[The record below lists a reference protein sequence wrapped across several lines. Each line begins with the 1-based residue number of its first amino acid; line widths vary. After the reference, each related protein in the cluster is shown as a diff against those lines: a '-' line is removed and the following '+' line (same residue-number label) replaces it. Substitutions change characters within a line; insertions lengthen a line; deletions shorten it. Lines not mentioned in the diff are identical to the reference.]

1 MAGSGFGTNFRIT
14 TWGETH
20 GAGVGVVVD
29 GCPAGLP
36 LEREDVQ
43 KYLDRRK
50 PGQSKYTTQ
59 RKEGDQVEIL
69 SGIFEGRTTGTPIS
83 MVVYNKDQRSKDY
96 SNIKDIYRP
105 GHADFTFDMK
115 YGFRDYRGGGRSSGR
130 ETIGRVAA
138 GAVAAKVLKELGI
151 EIKAYAKAIAGI
163 EVSKDYF
170 DFAEMNNNPFNMPD
184 KEAAKLVQEK
194 ADQMIK
200 EMDSI
205 GCIIECQI
213 TGMPVGIGET
223 VFDKLDAE
231 LSKAIMS
238 IGSVKGFGSGDGFE
252 AANLRGSENNDDF
265 ICVDGKVEKETNH
278 SGGVL
283 GGMSDGSA
291 IVFRAAIKP
300 TPSIAQTQK
309 TVNRDLDNVEIEIH
323 GRHDPMIVPR
333 AVVVVESMA
342 AVTILDGVLKNL
354 GATMD
359 NIKKIYGE

>member
-205 GCIIECQI
+205 GGIIECQI

-238 IGSVKGFGSGDGFE
+238 IGSVKGFEIGDGFE
-252 AANLRGSENNDDF
+252 VANLRGSENNDDF
-265 ICVDGKVEKETNH
+265 ICVDGKIEKETNH

>member
-1 MAGSGFGTNFRIT
+1 M
-14 TWGETH
+14 GETH

-163 EVSKDYF
+163 EVSKEHF

-205 GCIIECQI
+205 GGIIECQI

-223 VFDKLDAE
+223 VLINWMQNFRKPLCPLD
-231 LSKAIMS
+231 
-238 IGSVKGFGSGDGFE
+238 
-252 AANLRGSENNDDF
+252 
-265 ICVDGKVEKETNH
+265 
-278 SGGVL
+278 
-283 GGMSDGSA
+283 
-291 IVFRAAIKP
+291 
-300 TPSIAQTQK
+300 Q
-309 TVNRDLDNVEIEIH
+309 
-323 GRHDPMIVPR
+323 
-333 AVVVVESMA
+333 
-342 AVTILDGVLKNL
+342 
-354 GATMD
+354 
-359 NIKKIYGE
+359 

>member
-115 YGFRDYRGGGRSSGR
+115 YGF
-130 ETIGRVAA
+130 
-138 GAVAAKVLKELGI
+138 
-151 EIKAYAKAIAGI
+151 
-163 EVSKDYF
+163 
-170 DFAEMNNNPFNMPD
+170 
-184 KEAAKLVQEK
+184 
-194 ADQMIK
+194 
-200 EMDSI
+200 
-205 GCIIECQI
+205 
-213 TGMPVGIGET
+213 
-223 VFDKLDAE
+223 
-231 LSKAIMS
+231 
-238 IGSVKGFGSGDGFE
+238 
-252 AANLRGSENNDDF
+252 
-265 ICVDGKVEKETNH
+265 
-278 SGGVL
+278 
-283 GGMSDGSA
+283 
-291 IVFRAAIKP
+291 
-300 TPSIAQTQK
+300 
-309 TVNRDLDNVEIEIH
+309 
-323 GRHDPMIVPR
+323 
-333 AVVVVESMA
+333 
-342 AVTILDGVLKNL
+342 
-354 GATMD
+354 
-359 NIKKIYGE
+359 

>member
-163 EVSKDYF
+163 
-170 DFAEMNNNPFNMPD
+170 
-184 KEAAKLVQEK
+184 
-194 ADQMIK
+194 
-200 EMDSI
+200 
-205 GCIIECQI
+205 
-213 TGMPVGIGET
+213 
-223 VFDKLDAE
+223 
-231 LSKAIMS
+231 
-238 IGSVKGFGSGDGFE
+238 
-252 AANLRGSENNDDF
+252 
-265 ICVDGKVEKETNH
+265 
-278 SGGVL
+278 
-283 GGMSDGSA
+283 
-291 IVFRAAIKP
+291 
-300 TPSIAQTQK
+300 
-309 TVNRDLDNVEIEIH
+309 
-323 GRHDPMIVPR
+323 
-333 AVVVVESMA
+333 
-342 AVTILDGVLKNL
+342 
-354 GATMD
+354 
-359 NIKKIYGE
+359 